1 MFLAKRTSR
10 MAGMGEVAT
19 ADIQAYITS
28 VFQTE
33 LARNPM
39 QQGLDFY
46 TQAVLEH
53 GMTPEELRAD
63 ILRNAAPEIQWRT
76 AVATGQAVP
85 DANDYQEQVWTAA
98 ATDAIAEPLANWGVE
113 VPTTTT
119 TSTTAPATRT
129 ASPAQIA
136 AAEAAQ
142 QLQRTSLTTGTTF
155 QTLTDQAAQETGI
168 SKPVLI
174 GGGVL
179 ALLYLLKK

>member
-19 ADIQAYITS
+19 TDIQAYITS

-46 TQAVLEH
+46 TQAVLDH
-53 GMTPEELRAD
+53 GMTPEQLRAD

-76 AVATGQAVP
+76 AAAIGGDLPA
-85 DANDYQEQVWTAA
+85 ASDYQEQVWATA

-119 TSTTAPATRT
+119 TTTRT

-142 QLQRTSLTTGTTF
+142 QLQSNLVASTDNTGTTF
-155 QTLTDQAAQETGI
+155 QTLTDQAAQQTGI